1 MQQLQHYLLHRC
13 LLLVQKTLLQMMN
26 KLFWKFK
33 GLISQKSSGR
43 GTDRQEKMTLTTKSS
58 RVSLYLL
65 AILSATSFY
74 LFEFF
79 PDSSSEYLIAQKE
92 HTEAKKKRTIAL
104 NNLKEFAKGTEVYRQ
119 YLIEKEK
126 TDKAWQTLLKAK
138 NEQRVF
144 GCTNLKQFMG
154 EFGTMLGLFIYALVN
169 LFRSFYFEPENA
181 GMKLFHGLIISVTMF
196 YFFWM
201 FGYYDYS
208 SMTYYLM
215 TFFSAGVVV
224 LAVYLITK
232 YQDHYINRLKYQVS
246 RLAAFSFLHTKQEKK
261 SEMLNLFRE
270 LSE

>member
-1 MQQLQHYLLHRC
+1 MQQLQHYLHHHF
-13 LLLVQKTLLQMMN
+13 LLLVQKTPLQMMN
-26 KLFWKFK
+26 KLFWKSK
-33 GLISQKSSGR
+33 ESNSQKSSDQAL
-43 GTDRQEKMTLTTKSS
+43 DRQEKMTLTTKSS

-104 NNLKEFAKGTEVYRQ
+104 NNVKEFAKGTEVYQ
-119 YLIEKEK
+119 KYLIEKEK

-144 GCTNLKQFMG
+144 GCTNIKQFMC
-154 EFGTMLGLFIYALVN
+154 EFGTMLGLLIYALVN

-261 SEMLNLFRE
+261 SEMLNLFKE

>member
-126 TDKAWQTLLKAK
+126 TDKAWQTL
-138 NEQRVF
+138 
-144 GCTNLKQFMG
+144 
-154 EFGTMLGLFIYALVN
+154 
-169 LFRSFYFEPENA
+169 
-181 GMKLFHGLIISVTMF
+181 
-196 YFFWM
+196 
-201 FGYYDYS
+201 
-208 SMTYYLM
+208 TYYLM

-261 SEMLNLFRE
+261 SEMLNLFKE